1 MSHCVTFTRLKATLS
16 KILYQ
21 MATDLSTAI
30 PLAIPLHRFVDELTA
45 GLLPRAV
52 SRKSIIINQIDRD
65 LEVGLDENLLAFVL
79 WNLLDRAVDSTE
91 NECIHIES
99 VCLGESTMI
108 RVRNAGVYFYRSCA
122 NCFRQMQ
129 DAAEKLGGSISI
141 DSWDMGTTVA
151 LTLHKDLTAA

>member
-1 MSHCVTFTRLKATLS
+1 
-16 KILYQ
+16 

-30 PLAIPLHRFVDELTA
+30 SLHRFVDELTA

>member
-21 MATDLSTAI
+21 MATDLST
-30 PLAIPLHRFVDELTA
+30 AIPLHRFVDELTA

-79 WNLLDRAVDSTE
+79 WNLLDRAVDSTQS
-91 NECIHIES
+91 ECIHIES
-99 VCLGESTMI
+99 VCLGETTMI

-141 DSWDMGTTVA
+141 DSWDMSTTVA
-151 LTLHKDLTAA
+151 LTLLHKDLTAA

>member
-1 MSHCVTFTRLKATLS
+1 MASDYYT
-16 KILYQ
+16 KI
-21 MATDLSTAI
+21 S
-30 PLAIPLHRFVDELTA
+30 LHRFVDELTA

-65 LEVGLDENLLAFVL
+65 LEVGSDENLLAFVL
-79 WNLLDRAVDSTE
+79 WNLLDKVVDSTQ

-99 VCLGESTMI
+99 VQQDGATMI

-122 NCFRQMQ
+122 NCFRQVQ

-141 DSWDMGTTVA
+141 DSWEMSTTVA
-151 LTLHKDLTAA
+151 LTLHKAA